1 MNLHALR
8 TWAALTLLACL
19 TLTGCAHVQPPVPLD
34 HQFWDAKEPTIGVAI
49 TVVPEPVLALTG
61 NQGILDYAIN
71 KGVNNKL
78 SDNVE
83 KWQVGD
89 LNTLPDVLVA
99 KLQAKGY
106 KAKRINEPFDLKIY
120 KETSFREG
128 YMTRDMTPVKA
139 TYGVDRLLLVNVY
152 ATGATRSYYSIVP
165 TSVPMAQVGGQG
177 MVIDLADNK
186 LLWFKPFVATQA
198 AQGEWDEPTYT
209 NLSNAFYQA
218 VDNSRQQMIT
228 PFAQ

>member
-1 MNLHALR
+1 MTFHAFR
-8 TWAALTLLACL
+8 TWAAITLLACL

-49 TVVPEPVLALTG
+49 TVLPAPVLALTG
-61 NQGILDYAIN
+61 NQGLIDYAIN
-71 KGVNNKL
+71 RGVNSKL

-83 KWQVGD
+83 HWQTRD
-89 LNTLPDVLVA
+89 LNTLPDVIVA

-106 KAKRINEPFDLKIY
+106 KAKRIDEPLDLQKF

-128 YMTRDMTPVKA
+128 YTVRDLTPIKA
-139 TYGVDRLLLVNVY
+139 AQGVDRLLLVNVF
-152 ATGATRSYYSIVP
+152 ATGATRSYYSVVP
-165 TSVPMAQVGGQG
+165 TSAPMAQVTGQG
-177 MVIDLADNK
+177 MVVDLADNK
-186 LLWFKPFVATQA
+186 LLWFQPFAAVQA
-198 AQGEWDEPTYT
+198 AQGEWDEPNYA

-218 VDNSRQQMIT
+218 MDTSRQQMIT

>member
-1 MNLHALR
+1 MTFRALR
-8 TWAALTLLACL
+8 TWAVLTLLACL

-34 HQFWDAKEPTIGVAI
+34 KQFWDAREPTIGVAI
-49 TVVPEPVLALTG
+49 TVVPPPVLALTG
-61 NQGILDYAIN
+61 NQGLLDYAIN
-71 KGVNNKL
+71 KGVNSKL

-83 KWQVGD
+83 QWQVRD
-89 LNTLPDVLVA
+89 LTTLPDVIVA

-106 KAKRINEPFDLKIY
+106 KVKRIDEPVDLKVY

-128 YMTRDMTPVKA
+128 YMTRDLTPVKA
-139 TYGVDRLLLVNVY
+139 THGVDRLLLVNVY
-152 ATGATRSYYSIVP
+152 ATGATRSYYGFVP

-177 MVIDLADNK
+177 MVVDLADNK
-186 LLWFKPFVATQA
+186 LLWFKPFVVTQA

>member
-1 MNLHALR
+1 MTFHAFR
-8 TWAALTLLACL
+8 TWAAITLLACL

-49 TVVPEPVLALTG
+49 TVLPAPVLALTG
-61 NQGILDYAIN
+61 NQGLIDYAIN
-71 KGVNNKL
+71 RGVNSKL

-83 KWQVGD
+83 HWQTRD
-89 LNTLPDVLVA
+89 LNTLPDVIVA

-106 KAKRINEPFDLKIY
+106 KAKRIDEPLDLQKF

-128 YMTRDMTPVKA
+128 YTVRDLTPVKA
-139 TYGVDRLLLVNVY
+139 THGVDRLLLVNVF

-165 TSVPMAQVGGQG
+165 TSAPMAQVTGEG
-177 MVIDLADNK
+177 MVVDLADNK
-186 LLWFKPFVATQA
+186 LLWFQPFATVQP
-198 AQGEWDEPTYT
+198 AQGEWDEPNYA

-218 VDNSRQQMIT
+218 MDTSRQQMIT

>member
-1 MNLHALR
+1 MNLHVLR

-61 NQGILDYAIN
+61 NQGLLQFAIN
-71 KGVNNKL
+71 KGVNSKL
-78 SDNVE
+78 SSNVE
-83 KWQVGD
+83 KWQVRD
-89 LNTLPDVLVA
+89 LNTLPDAIVA

-106 KAKRINEPFDLKIY
+106 KAKRIDEKVDLKTF
-120 KETSFREG
+120 KEVDFREG
-128 YMTRDMTPVKA
+128 YMTKDLSPMKA
-139 TYGVDRLLLVNVY
+139 AHGIDRLLLVSIY
-152 ATGATRSYYSIVP
+152 ATGATRSYYSVVP

-177 MVIDLADNK
+177 MVVDLADNK
-186 LLWFKPFVATQA
+186 LLWFKPFVVTQA